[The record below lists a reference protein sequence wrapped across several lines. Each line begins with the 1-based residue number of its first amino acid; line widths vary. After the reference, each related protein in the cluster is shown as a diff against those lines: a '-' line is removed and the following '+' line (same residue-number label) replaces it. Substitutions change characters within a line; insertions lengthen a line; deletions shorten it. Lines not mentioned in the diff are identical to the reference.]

1 MALVEKTYFV
11 QDYVNFRDKV
21 LKLSFAIKK
30 IVIFVYIGF
39 VPEQNKYKV
48 VLRAEPELVQQI
60 ENLIRDGQL
69 K

>member
-11 QDYVNFRDKV
+11 QDYVRFRDVV
-21 LKLSFAIKK
+21 LKLGFAIKK

-48 VLRAEPELVQQI
+48 VLRAEPELIQQI
-60 ENLIRDGQL
+60 ENLIKDGQL

>member
-11 QDYVNFRDKV
+11 EDYVRFRDVV
-21 LKLSFAIKK
+21 LKLGFAMKK
-30 IVIFVYIGF
+30 ICIFTYIGF

-48 VLRAEPELVQQI
+48 VLKAEPELIAQI
-60 ENLIRDGQL
+60 DNLIKEGQL